1 MYYVPSGPAKPPSPR
16 VRELSQRIQEV
27 INEFQ
32 RQYPLSPSEI
42 RQALR
47 LATGRSGGEN
57 RAPLVAV
64 VAGLA
69 VAAGLGVFVMFQRS
83 PGEVNPAIW
92 PAVLVGVGVVALGLV
107 FALRNR

>member
-1 MYYVPSGPAKPPSPR
+1 MYYVPSGPSKPPSPR

-32 RQYPLSPSEI
+32 QQYPLSPSEI

-47 LATGRSGGEN
+47 LATSRSGGEQ
-57 RAPLVAV
+57 RAIVGV

-69 VAAGLGVFVMFQRS
+69 LAAGLGVFVMFQS
-83 PGEVNPAIW
+83 SSVEVNPAVW
-92 PAVLVGVGVVALGLV
+92 PAVLVGAAVIALGVAFGLK
-107 FALRNR
+107 RH